1 MENFYKI
8 NTEGRYFVP
17 LRPCHNYG
25 FISFVCDSDEVHMIE
40 CKLEPYKFSGFE
52 YKLYAVPIDPIQREV
67 FARECYYT
75 SDFHSLVQSGH
86 IVEKTSDDMRVVPV
100 HAMEHLCG
108 NAYLIH
114 DFETIIGD

>member
-17 LRPCHNYG
+17 LRPRHNYG
-25 FISFVCDSDEVHMIE
+25 FISVVCDSDEAHMIE
-40 CKLEPYKFSGFE
+40 CKLEPYEFSGFD
-52 YKLYAVPIDPIQREV
+52 YKLYAVPVDPDLRPYFERRR
-67 FARECYYT
+67 FYSC
-75 SDFHSLVQSGH
+75 DFRSLIKEGY

-108 NAYLIH
+108 SAYLVH
-114 DFETIIGD
+114 DFETIIGG

>member
-17 LRPCHNYG
+17 LYTVSNYG
-25 FISFVCDSDEVHMIE
+25 FVSLINASDEPHMIE
-40 CKLEPYKFSGFE
+40 CKLEPYEFSGFD
-52 YKLYAVPIDPIQREV
+52 YKLYAVPVDPDLRPYFERRR
-67 FARECYYT
+67 FYSC
-75 SDFHSLVQSGH
+75 DFQSLIKEGY

-108 NAYLIH
+108 SAYLVH
-114 DFETIIGD
+114 DFETIIGG

>member
-17 LRPCHNYG
+17 LRPRHNYG
-25 FISFVCDSDEVHMIE
+25 FISVVCDSDETHMIE
-40 CKLEPYKFSGFE
+40 CKLEPYEFSGFD
-52 YKLYAVPIDPIQREV
+52 YKLYAVPVDPDLRPYFERRR
-67 FARECYYT
+67 FYSC
-75 SDFHSLVQSGH
+75 DFRSLVKEGY

-108 NAYLIH
+108 GAYLIH
-114 DFETIIGD
+114 DFETIIGG

>member
-17 LRPCHNYG
+17 LRPRHNYG
-25 FISFVCDSDEVHMIE
+25 FISVVCDSDEAHMIE
-40 CKLEPYKFSGFE
+40 CKLEPYEFSGFD
-52 YKLYAVPIDPIQREV
+52 YKLYAVPVDPDLRPYFERRR
-67 FARECYYT
+67 FYSC
-75 SDFHSLVQSGH
+75 DFRSLIKEGY

-108 NAYLIH
+108 SAYLIH
-114 DFETIIGD
+114 DFETIIGG